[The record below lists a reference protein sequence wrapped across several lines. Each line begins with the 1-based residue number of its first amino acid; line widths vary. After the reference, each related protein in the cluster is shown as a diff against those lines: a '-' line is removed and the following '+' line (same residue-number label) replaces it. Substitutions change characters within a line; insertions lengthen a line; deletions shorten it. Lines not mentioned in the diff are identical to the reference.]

1 MKRKM
6 CLLLSA
12 LLALNLSALNPA
24 AGMGSVLAGEV
35 LMEEPTQTEVPA
47 PAIDPD
53 AAQVTIMEDTGA
65 ETAPPVVEVEG
76 ETAEAVTPEDGIIEE
91 ETRESEAE
99 TERDLSALPQVGDVV
114 YGFEAKEI
122 RPFPAIGAQMV
133 LFEHQ
138 RTHAQLMYI
147 ANDDTNRVF
156 DLTYFTDAIDK
167 TGLPHVFEHSVLDG
181 SEKYPSKT
189 LWFNV
194 AYQTYNTYMNAFTQ
208 SRLTSYPVASLSEA
222 QLLKYADYYTDA
234 CLHPNVVEDESIFRE
249 EAWRYRLEDA
259 DSDLTLEGTVYSEML
274 GANDL
279 ENAAY
284 TNAMSTAFPGSMIG
298 NEYGGEPEF
307 IPDMTFEALQNYHS
321 LYYHPSNSIAYLY
334 GQFEDYSVFLKQLD
348 AAYAPYEYRQFVHED
363 PGYTPLTEKTEVS
376 YAYPVEQGSD
386 TANAS
391 SIYYVI
397 LCPGAEGEQE
407 LILNTLTDL
416 LADNASALQQ
426 SLQAALPSGSF
437 SSFISTDGPDDAIVI
452 AADNVNAG
460 DGPLFRDTVDS
471 ALAQIGQE
479 GFPQEQVD
487 GVMAS
492 LRISTL
498 LMRENSDVGVDSI
511 IPSLAYS
518 HASSGN
524 PFDYVDYVE
533 GMEHMDEWNQQG
545 RYAEAVTQWLL
556 NAQASAL
563 VTTYPEPGM
572 KEENDAALAQELA
585 EVKAAMSEEEIAAL
599 VEATNAEEPEV
610 DNTAAIAD
618 MQAVTVESLP
628 EEVKLYDVSD
638 TTDASGIRR
647 IDVPAQVD
655 GVGQAGV
662 FLDAAG
668 VAQDDLHW
676 LQLLADLTGEL
687 DTASHTKAEM
697 ASLISRYLNSLSI
710 GITIVRTPEGGF
722 HPYLSSTWIALDED
736 LSMGYDLVKELLF
749 DEKLEDAQK
758 LQEAIASLKANLKSS
773 ITQAPYNTQLIRA
786 YAVHS
791 DMYRYYSYTKQLE
804 YYDFLVKTEEMLQ
817 SDPQT
822 VTERLQAV
830 AEQMNN
836 RTNAVSIYG
845 GNQTGIDINRPVADA
860 FLASLGEAPIEPAVY
875 DLPVPA
881 ASEALIIDSGVQF
894 NGEAADYVSLGLE
907 GYEGGLDAV
916 SSLVLDSLLYPQLRD
931 QYGAY
936 SVFHGADEHE
946 GVYIIS
952 YRDPNIAQTFDVY
965 EKLHDQVTAMENDQ
979 SVLNGYILSAYA
991 VFAKSQ
997 GELSGA
1003 LNAAIGALQ
1012 GEAQDKELAYM
1023 RQLKQVTPETVAKY
1037 AGLYEKLFSSGVKFT
1052 AGPAS
1057 AVNAEAD
1064 RYEVILNPFGA
1075 VDYSQAGFEDV
1086 PEDAEYYE
1094 AVMSALEG
1102 GMMTPASDT
1111 MFGAEDPATEGD
1123 LLAALYVMIGG
1134 ESADVDAAVETF
1146 SQFGITDIDP
1156 AAAVTGADADELF
1169 SLLTDGLWA
1178 NDSGSEELTRA
1189 QLAQLLADLTQVV
1202 ESAQDEA
1209 A

>member
-1 MKRKM
+1 MKRKI
-6 CLLLSA
+6 CILLSA
-12 LLALNLSALNPA
+12 LLILQAPVLNLAADTGSALA
-24 AGMGSVLAGEV
+24 ADAFVDESA
-35 LMEEPTQTEVPA
+35 QTEVPEA
-47 PAIDPD
+47 VSDQD
-53 AAQVTIMEDTGA
+53 AAL
-65 ETAPPVVEVEG
+65 
-76 ETAEAVTPEDGIIEE
+76 PE
-91 ETRESEAE
+91 
-99 TERDLSALPQVGDVV
+99 VGDVV
-114 YGFEAKEI
+114 YGFEAKQI

-138 RTHAQLMYI
+138 RTHALLMYI

-156 DLTYFTDAIDK
+156 DLTFFTDAIDK

-181 SEKYPSKT
+181 SEKYPSRT

-208 SRLTSYPVASLSEA
+208 SRMTSYPVASLSEA

-249 EAWRYRLEDA
+249 EAWRYRLEDK
-259 DSDLTLEGTVYSEML
+259 DGELTIEGTVYSEMQ

-279 ENAAY
+279 ANAAY
-284 TNAMSTAFPGSMIG
+284 TNAMSTAFPGSTIG

-307 IPDMTFEALQNYHS
+307 IPDMTFEALQSYHN

-334 GQFEDYSVFLKQLD
+334 GQFEDYTAFLKQLD
-348 AAYAPYEYRQFVHED
+348 EAYAPYEYREFVHED
-363 PGYTPLTEKTEVS
+363 PGYTPLTEKVEAS
-376 YAYPVEQGSD
+376 FAYPVEQGSD
-386 TANAS
+386 TQNAA

-416 LADNASALQQ
+416 LTDNASALQQ
-426 SLQAALPSGSF
+426 SLQAALPSGTF
-437 SSFISTDGPDDAIVI
+437 YSFISTDGPDDAILFV
-452 AADNVNAG
+452 AENVNAE
-460 DGPLFRDTVDS
+460 DGALFRDTVDS
-471 ALAQIGQE
+471 VLEEVGQD

-498 LMRENSDVGVDSI
+498 LMRENSDIGVEGI
-511 IPSLAYS
+511 IPNMAGSF
-518 HASSGN
+518 ASSGN

-533 GMEHMDEWNQQG
+533 GMQNMDEWNQQG
-545 RYAEAVTQWLL
+545 LYAQAVTQWLL
-556 NAQASAL
+556 NAQTSAL
-563 VTTYPEPGM
+563 VTTYPEPGK
-572 KEENDAALAQELA
+572 KEENDAALAEKLA
-585 EVKAAMSEEEIAAL
+585 QVKAGMSEDEIAAL
-599 VEATNAEEPEV
+599 VEATNAKAPEE

-618 MQAVTVESLP
+618 MQAVTVDSLP

-655 GVGQAGV
+655 GVGEAAI

-676 LQLLADLTGEL
+676 LQLLCNLTGEI
-687 DTASHTKAEM
+687 DTTAHTKAEM
-697 ASLISRYLNSLSI
+697 ATLISRYLNSLNI
-710 GITIVRTPEGGF
+710 GITLVRTQDGF
-722 HPYLSSTWIALDED
+722 HPYLSATWIGLDED
-736 LSMGYDLVKELLF
+736 LGEGYDLVKELLF
-749 DEKLEDAQK
+749 DEKLDDTQK
-758 LQEAIASLKANLKSS
+758 LKEAIASLKANLKTQ
-773 ITQAPYNTQLIRA
+773 ITQSPYNTQLIRA

-791 DMYRYYSYTKQLE
+791 DMYRYYSYCKQLE
-804 YYDFLVKTEEMLQ
+804 YYEFLSQTEQLLE
-817 SDPQT
+817 SEPQT

-845 GNQTGIDINRPVADA
+845 GNQTGIEANRPLADA
-860 FLASLGEAPIEPAVY
+860 FLESLGEAPIEPVVY

-881 ASEALIIDSGVQF
+881 SSEALIVDSSVQF
-894 NGEAADYVSLGLE
+894 NGEAADYETLGLD
-907 GYEGGLDAV
+907 GYEGDLDAV
-916 SSLVLDSLLYPQLRD
+916 ASLVLDSLLYPQLRD

-946 GVYIIS
+946 GMYIIS

-965 EKLHDQVTAMENDQ
+965 ANLHDQVAALNNDQ
-979 SVLNGYILSAYA
+979 AALDGYILSAYA
-991 VFAKSQ
+991 IFAKSE

-1003 LNAAIGALQ
+1003 LNAAINVLQ
-1012 GEAQDKELAYM
+1012 GDPQDKDLEYM

-1037 AGLYEKLFSSGVKFT
+1037 TDLYEKLDSEGVKFT

-1057 AVNAEAD
+1057 AINAQAD

-1075 VDYSQAGFEDV
+1075 VDYTQAGFEDV
-1086 PEDAEYYE
+1086 PEDAEYYD
-1094 AVMSALEG
+1094 AVMAVLES
-1102 GMMTPASDT
+1102 GMMAPVSDT
-1111 MFGAEDPATEGD
+1111 SFGAQDPATEGD

-1134 ESADVDAAVETF
+1134 GSADVDAAVETF
-1146 SQFGITDIDP
+1146 TQYGITDIKPD
-1156 AAAVTGADADELF
+1156 AAITGTEADEMLGWI
-1169 SLLTDGLWA
+1169 SNGLWQ

-1189 QLAQLLADLTQVV
+1189 QLAQLLDEFNQAVQ
-1202 ESAQDEA
+1202 SAQNEA